1 MLFNTLEFGI
11 FFSVV
16 LGIYALLP
24 SFRWQNYFLLVASY
38 FFYACW
44 DYRFLSLIFISTTV
58 DFFVG
63 RLLFETTSQSR
74 RKFILFWSILFNL
87 GFLGFFKYYNFFAYN
102 LQMVL
107 GDIGLSTSLASLNI
121 ILPVGISFYTFQ
133 SMSYTLDI
141 YRGVMQPTRRFSDFA
156 LNVAFFPHMVAGPI
170 QRANSLLLQICAPR
184 QMTRETFA
192 EGFYLILWGL
202 FKKMVIADNLVLIVD
217 PIFAQTGHHT
227 ATQVFTGM
235 LAFAFQIYGD
245 FSGYSDI
252 ARGTA
257 LMMGFRLMVN
267 FNLPY
272 FALNPQD
279 FWRRWHISLSTWLRD
294 YLYVSLGGNRRGEG
308 QTYLNLM
315 LTMMLGGL
323 WHGAAWTYVLWGVY
337 HGLLLCL
344 HRLIR
349 TLFPNE
355 PAFAQSPMGQTVWKV
370 VRIAF
375 MFCLTL
381 YGWLIFRA
389 TSLHQLWDMTRALFS
404 LNLDSS
410 AVWLILK
417 ILLYCLPLLLVQFF
431 QYRKN
436 NLDVVRQG
444 PVPVQVGFYLACF
457 YLIVLIGGFNA
468 QSFIYFQF

>member
-11 FFSVV
+11 FFVVV
-16 LGIYALLP
+16 LSIYALLP
-24 SFRWQNYFLLVASY
+24 SFRWQNYFLLAASY

-44 DYRFLSLIFISTTV
+44 DYRFLSLILISTTV
-58 DFFVG
+58 DFLVG
-63 RLLFETTSQSR
+63 RLLHETADPKR

-87 GFLGFFKYYNFFAYN
+87 GFLGFFKYYNFFAHN
-102 LQMVL
+102 LQALLQTV
-107 GDIGLSTSLASLNI
+107 GLSTSLASLNI

-141 YRGVMQPTRRFSDFA
+141 YRGAMLPTRRFSDFA

-170 QRANSLLLQICAPR
+170 QRANSLLQQICQPR

-202 FKKMVIADNLVLIVD
+202 FKKVAIADNLMLIAD
-217 PIFAQTGHHT
+217 PVFARTGHFT
-227 ATQVFTGM
+227 ATQVVTGM
-235 LAFAFQIYGD
+235 LAFTFQIYCD
-245 FSGYSDI
+245 FSGYSDM

-257 LMMGFRLMVN
+257 AMMGFRLMVN

-272 FALNPQD
+272 FSLNPQD

-294 YLYVSLGGNRRGEG
+294 YLYISLGGSRRGEAR
-308 QTYLNLM
+308 TYANLM
-315 LTMMLGGL
+315 LTMLLGGL
-323 WHGAAWTYVLWGVY
+323 WHGAAWTYVLWGFY

-349 TLFPNE
+349 TFFPQE
-355 PAFAQSPMGQTVWKV
+355 PAFARSAAGQAVWKWM
-370 VRIAF
+370 RIGF
-375 MFCLTL
+375 MFILAA

-389 TSLHQLWDMTRALFS
+389 TSLEQLGRMTLALFS
-404 LNLDSS
+404 MNFDPGIIWMT
-410 AVWLILK
+410 VK
-417 ILLYCLPLLLVQFF
+417 ILLYCSFLLLVQWF
-431 QYRKN
+431 QHRKN
-436 NLDVVRQG
+436 NLDAVRQG
-444 PVPVQVGFYLACF
+444 PVPVQVGFYLVCF
-457 YLIVLIGGFNA
+457 YLIILIGGFDA